1 LLWFRIGTVGGL
13 LWMWQWT
20 FGFHNMWGFSWLSE
34 DLFASQE
41 ELCFMKVSY
50 LSIGNDNYLY
60 LFSDVMFQNNVC
72 ELMSAVW
79 EQQYPCLV
87 YCMSVYRIIL
97 LLVCCCH
104 YSRRFIYC
112 NYRTCR

>member
-1 LLWFRIGTVGGL
+1 
-13 LWMWQWT
+13 
-20 FGFHNMWGFSWLSE
+20 MWGFSWLSE

-72 ELMSAVW
+72 ELMSAV
-79 EQQYPCLV
+79 
-87 YCMSVYRIIL
+87 
-97 LLVCCCH
+97 
-104 YSRRFIYC
+104 
-112 NYRTCR
+112 